1 MSTAVG
7 TIVITFSALA
17 ALGLA
22 CGADSE
28 RPMPTPTLPPAA
40 TAISAPVGG
49 PNMEVSEDIFD
60 FKFRSVTIARGTILR
75 WVNQDPFPH
84 TVTSGTPEETTD
96 IWDSGQLATGEDFAH
111 TFGEVGTHEFY
122 CAIHPYMKATV
133 TVAE

>member
-1 MSTAVG
+1 MSTAFG
-7 TIVITFSALA
+7 KLVITFSALS
-17 ALGLA
+17 ALILT
-22 CGADSE
+22 CGPDSE
-28 RPMPTPTLPPAA
+28 KPTSTPILPSAA
-40 TAISAPVGG
+40 TEISAPVGG
-49 PNMEVSEDIFD
+49 PNVEVDEEIFD

>member
-1 MSTAVG
+1 MSNVVG

-17 ALGLA
+17 ALSLA

-28 RPMPTPTLPPAA
+28 RPVPAPTLPPAA
-40 TAISAPVGG
+40 TAVSAPVEG
-49 PNMEVSEDIFD
+49 PNVEVSEDIFD
-60 FKFRSVTIARGTILR
+60 FKFRSVNVVLGTILR
-75 WVNQDPFPH
+75 WVNQAPFPH
-84 TVTSGTPEETTD
+84 TVTSGTLEEPTD
-96 IWDSGQLATGEDFAH
+96 IWDSGQLASGEDFAY